1 MTCTSSTYSLS
12 GTITGLTASGL
23 GLVNGNATVS
33 PAADASSFSFGPVLM
48 AGGDYQIT
56 VLTQPAGLVCAISNG
71 TGTAGTA
78 DVTTP
83 IVNCVP
89 AIYSL
94 SGSVSGLTQSG
105 LVLANGNSTLN
116 VEANA
121 TSFSF
126 GTVLIAGSNY
136 NVVVQTQ
143 PSTQFC
149 TVSKGSGTSGA
160 SDVSDAS
167 VSCLSTFDAWTVYF
181 NDAVAEGSWGVQGAA
196 STSNWPGARVLSA
209 SWSDSAGNLWLF
221 GGFVSTLSGSTNDLW
236 KYSINTGQ
244 WNWINGSNSPN
255 ARGLYGTK
263 GISSSNAVPS
273 ARNGAVSWTDS
284 SGNLWLFGGDAVFGN
299 MNDLW
304 KFDIA
309 TSQWTWVSGSNI
321 GGQPSSSGV
330 WGSKGVSAAGNV
342 PSGRTEA
349 ITWTDSTGA
358 LWLFGGLGYDS
369 TFNTGDQFLND
380 LWNYRPDTGQWTWV
394 SGSNTG
400 NSIGTYGTKGIA
412 SVVNVPGARHGAVS
426 WKDSAGNLWLF
437 GGLGYATDRSGFYFL
452 NDLWKY
458 SISTGQWT
466 WVAGTDQVGIPEPIG
481 IYGTKG
487 TASPANVPGARTNPI
502 SWTDSAGHFWLFG
515 GLGYD
520 NTNTDYVLFND
531 LWKYDVNSG
540 QWTWM
545 SGSDQ
550 VNATGVFGQSGS
562 PSPEQHAGRGLA
574 ILLLG

>member
-1 MTCTSSTYSLS
+1 
-12 GTITGLTASGL
+12 
-23 GLVNGNATVS
+23 
-33 PAADASSFSFGPVLM
+33 
-48 AGGDYQIT
+48 
-56 VLTQPAGLVCAISNG
+56 
-71 TGTAGTA
+71 
-78 DVTTP
+78 
-83 IVNCVP
+83 
-89 AIYSL
+89 
-94 SGSVSGLTQSG
+94 
-105 LVLANGNSTLN
+105 
-116 VEANA
+116 
-121 TSFSF
+121 
-126 GTVLIAGSNY
+126 
-136 NVVVQTQ
+136 
-143 PSTQFC
+143 
-149 TVSKGSGTSGA
+149 
-160 SDVSDAS
+160 
-167 VSCLSTFDAWTVYF
+167 
-181 NDAVAEGSWGVQGAA
+181 
-196 STSNWPGARVLSA
+196 
-209 SWSDSAGNLWLF
+209 
-221 GGFVSTLSGSTNDLW
+221 
-236 KYSINTGQ
+236 
-244 WNWINGSNSPN
+244 
-255 ARGLYGTK
+255 
-263 GISSSNAVPS
+263 
-273 ARNGAVSWTDS
+273 
-284 SGNLWLFGGDAVFGN
+284 
-299 MNDLW
+299 
-304 KFDIA
+304 
-309 TSQWTWVSGSNI
+309 
-321 GGQPSSSGV
+321 
-330 WGSKGVSAAGNV
+330 
-342 PSGRTEA
+342 
-349 ITWTDSTGA
+349 
-358 LWLFGGLGYDS
+358 LFGGLGYDS

-562 PSPEQHAGRGLA
+562 PSPNNMPGAGWQSSSWVDSSGSLWLYGGYGHHGSNTRDNVGYLWKYRPSPQQ
-574 ILLLG
+574 